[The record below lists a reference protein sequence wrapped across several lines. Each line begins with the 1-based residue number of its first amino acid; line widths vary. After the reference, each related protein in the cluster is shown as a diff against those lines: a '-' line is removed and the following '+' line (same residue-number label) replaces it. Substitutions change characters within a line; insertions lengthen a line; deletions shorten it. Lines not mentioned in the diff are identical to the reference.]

1 MLDMRQY
8 PRFPLPFSRSKDDRT
23 GSRSSYEVDDQGER
37 TVVSNTMSETPPS
50 ELTQPLT
57 KTPSL
62 RSPASDALLSMLL
75 PGLGQL
81 AQRRPGTALL
91 QFTTVAAYLG
101 GALAVGTTHAL
112 WFAALWNGWSA
123 IDAYWHAR
131 R

>member
-1 MLDMRQY
+1 MGYDRPSRNQRQ
-8 PRFPLPFSRSKDDRT
+8 SA
-23 GSRSSYEVDDQGER
+23 
-37 TVVSNTMSETPPS
+37 VVSNAMSENPPS

-57 KTPSL
+57 RPPSL
-62 RSPASDALLSMLL
+62 RSPASDALLSVLL

-101 GALAVGTTHAL
+101 GTLALGSTHAL

-123 IDAYWHAR
+123 IDAYWHVKR
-131 R
+131 